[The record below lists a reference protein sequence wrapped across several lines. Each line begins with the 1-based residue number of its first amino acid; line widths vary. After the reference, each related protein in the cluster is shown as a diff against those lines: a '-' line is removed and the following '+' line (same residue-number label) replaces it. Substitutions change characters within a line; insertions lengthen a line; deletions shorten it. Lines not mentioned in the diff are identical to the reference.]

1 MLFISVNI
9 SAISCDKTVV
19 NSNLK
24 VFLWIANPK
33 FWEILLFSHVALRNT
48 ETETIPVESQVKGV
62 CNDSTEIQS
71 RSSRNKRKTSESF
84 NQTETKIFERF
95 ELDGA
100 DVKYTWDFSLGLVCY
115 ANI

>member
-84 NQTETKIFERF
+84 N
-95 ELDGA
+95 
-100 DVKYTWDFSLGLVCY
+100 
-115 ANI
+115 

>member
-1 MLFISVNI
+1 MLFMSVNI
-9 SAISCDKTVV
+9 SAISCDITIV

-62 CNDSTEIQS
+62 YNDSTEIQS
-71 RSSRNKRKTSESF
+71 RSTRNKRKTSESF
-84 NQTETKIFERF
+84 NQTETKTFERL
-95 ELDGA
+95 ELDEVH
-100 DVKYTWDFSLGLVCY
+100 VKYT
-115 ANI
+115 

>member
-1 MLFISVNI
+1 MLFMSVNV
-9 SAISCDKTVV
+9 SAISCDITVV

-62 CNDSTEIQS
+62 YNDSTEIQS
-71 RSSRNKRKTSESF
+71 RSTRNKRKTSESF
-84 NQTETKIFERF
+84 NQTEAKTFERF
-95 ELDGA
+95 ELDEV
-100 DVKYTWDFSLGLVCY
+100 DVKYT
-115 ANI
+115 

>member
-1 MLFISVNI
+1 MLFMSVNI
-9 SAISCDKTVV
+9 SAISCDITIV

-62 CNDSTEIQS
+62 YNDSTEIQS
-71 RSSRNKRKTSESF
+71 RSTRNKRKTSESF
-84 NQTETKIFERF
+84 NQTETKTFERF
-95 ELDGA
+95 ELDEVH
-100 DVKYTWDFSLGLVCY
+100 VKYT
-115 ANI
+115 

>member
-1 MLFISVNI
+1 MLFMSVNI
-9 SAISCDKTVV
+9 SAISCDITIV

-62 CNDSTEIQS
+62 YNDSTEIQS
-71 RSSRNKRKTSESF
+71 RSTRNKRKTSESF
-84 NQTETKIFERF
+84 NQTERKTFERF
-95 ELDGA
+95 ELDEVH
-100 DVKYTWDFSLGLVCY
+100 VKYT
-115 ANI
+115 

>member
-1 MLFISVNI
+1 MSVNI
-9 SAISCDKTVV
+9 SAISCDITIV

-62 CNDSTEIQS
+62 YNDSTEIQS
-71 RSSRNKRKTSESF
+71 RSTRNKRKTSESF
-84 NQTETKIFERF
+84 NQTETKTFERL
-95 ELDGA
+95 ELDEVH
-100 DVKYTWDFSLGLVCY
+100 VKYT
-115 ANI
+115 

>member
-9 SAISCDKTVV
+9 SAISCELLIQNFDKFYY
-19 NSNLK
+19 
-24 VFLWIANPK
+24 FL
-33 FWEILLFSHVALRNT
+33 ILLLEIPRQ
-48 ETETIPVESQVKGV
+48 TIPVESQVKGV

-100 DVKYTWDFSLGLVCY
+100 DVKYTWDFFLGLVCY
-115 ANI
+115 TNI

>member
-1 MLFISVNI
+1 MLFMSVNI
-9 SAISCDKTVV
+9 SAISCDITIV

-62 CNDSTEIQS
+62 YNDSTEIQS
-71 RSSRNKRKTSESF
+71 RSTRNKRKTSESF
-84 NQTETKIFERF
+84 NQTEAKTFERF
-95 ELDGA
+95 ELDEV
-100 DVKYTWDFSLGLVCY
+100 DVKYT
-115 ANI
+115 